1 MFLILSGVIWVVTA
15 SGSCRSLEGRVP
27 YTGRIGAELVMRRKL
42 EQDYQQRLAY
52 LNDELMELVRE
63 VLKT

>member
-1 MFLILSGVIWVVTA
+1 M
-15 SGSCRSLEGRVP
+15 EGRVP

-52 LNDELMELVRE
+52 QNNELMELIGE
-63 VLKT
+63 MM